1 MKRLIKIKSIFLI
14 VLFASL
20 TGCSLNKNG
29 SDNNLSEESKI
40 QQIDGIR
47 ISEKSLIN
55 KEHKNVLI
63 ISGSPRKGGN
73 SDLLCDEFAKGAEEV
88 GGNVEKI
95 FLADYNIKYF
105 EEEDEQRVG
114 DHSHEADDDAPA
126 LMDKLVDADI
136 VVLSSPAYYLNVT
149 GQMKVFID
157 RTFSHLSKLKDK
169 EFYYIVTSADTSD
182 KSADRTIDGFR
193 GFVMCLPNS
202 VERGHIKGLGLG
214 RKGAV
219 KDSQYMQ
226 EAYEL
231 GKTI

>member
-1 MKRLIKIKSIFLI
+1 MKYKLSTISFIIMATF
-14 VLFASL
+14 L
-20 TGCSLNKNG
+20 TGCG
-29 SDNNLSEESKI
+29 NNSESKEENMAETEEI
-40 QQIDGIR
+40 QEIDGIR
-47 ISEKSLIN
+47 ISEKSLID

-73 SDLLCDEFAKGAEEV
+73 SDLLCDQFAKGAEEA

-114 DHSHEADDDAPA
+114 ERRNEAEDDAPA
-126 LMDKLVDADI
+126 LMDKLVNADI
-136 VVLSSPAYYLNVT
+136 VVLASPAYYLNVS

-157 RTFSHLSKLKDK
+157 RTFSHLSELKNK
-169 EFYYIVTSADTSD
+169 EFYYIVTSADNTD
-182 KSADRTIDGFR
+182 QSADRTIDGFR

-202 VERGHIKGLGLG
+202 VERGSIKGTGLG

-219 KDSQYMQ
+219 EGSKFME

>member
-1 MKRLIKIKSIFLI
+1 MKYKLSTISFIIMATF
-14 VLFASL
+14 L
-20 TGCSLNKNG
+20 TGCG
-29 SDNNLSEESKI
+29 NNSESKEEKMVETEEI
-40 QQIDGIR
+40 QEIDGIR
-47 ISEKSLIN
+47 ISEKSLID

-73 SDLLCDEFAKGAEEV
+73 SDLLCDQFAKGAEEA

-114 DHSHEADDDAPA
+114 ERRNEVDDDAPA
-126 LMDKLVDADI
+126 LMDKLVKADI
-136 VVLSSPAYYLNVT
+136 VVLASPAYYLNVS

-157 RTFSHLSKLKDK
+157 RTYSHLSELKNK
-169 EFYYIVTSADTSD
+169 EFYYIVTSADNTD
-182 KSADRTIDGFR
+182 QSADRTIDGFR

-202 VERGHIKGLGLG
+202 VERGSIKGTGLG

-219 KDSQYMQ
+219 EGSKFME
-226 EAYEL
+226 EAYEM

>member
-1 MKRLIKIKSIFLI
+1 MKYKLSTISFIIMATF
-14 VLFASL
+14 L
-20 TGCSLNKNG
+20 TGCG
-29 SDNNLSEESKI
+29 NNSESKEEKMTETEKI
-40 QQIDGIR
+40 QEIDGIR
-47 ISEKSLIN
+47 ISDKSLID

-73 SDLLCDEFAKGAEEV
+73 SDLLCDQFAKGAEEA

-114 DHSHEADDDAPA
+114 ERRNEAEDDAPA
-126 LMDKLVDADI
+126 LMDKLVKADI
-136 VVLSSPAYYLNVT
+136 VVLASPAYYLNVT

-157 RTFSHLSKLKDK
+157 RTYSHLSELKNK
-169 EFYYIVTSADTSD
+169 EFYYIVTSADNTD
-182 KSADRTIDGFR
+182 QSADRTIDGFR

-202 VERGHIKGLGLG
+202 VERGSIKGTGLG

-219 KDSQYMQ
+219 EDSKFME

>member
-1 MKRLIKIKSIFLI
+1 MFCTLMVS
-14 VLFASL
+14 
-20 TGCSLNKNG
+20 CG
-29 SDNNLSEESKI
+29 SKETNTKENMAETEEI
-40 QQIDGIR
+40 QEIDGIR
-47 ISEKSLIN
+47 ISDKSLID

-73 SDLLCDEFAKGAEEV
+73 SDLLCDQFAKGAEEA

-114 DHSHEADDDAPA
+114 ERRNEAEDDAPA
-126 LMDKLVDADI
+126 LMDKLVNADI
-136 VVLSSPAYYLNVT
+136 VVLASPAYYLNVT

-157 RTFSHLSKLKDK
+157 RTYSHLSELKNK
-169 EFYYIVTSADTSD
+169 EFYYIVTSADNTD
-182 KSADRTIDGFR
+182 QSADRTIDGFR

-202 VERGHIKGLGLG
+202 VERGSIKGTGLG

-219 KDSQYMQ
+219 EDSKFME

>member
-1 MKRLIKIKSIFLI
+1 MVSCNSKEANTKENM
-14 VLFASL
+14 AE
-20 TGCSLNKNG
+20 T
-29 SDNNLSEESKI
+29 EEI
-40 QQIDGIR
+40 QEIDGIR
-47 ISEKSLIN
+47 ISDKSLID

-73 SDLLCDEFAKGAEEV
+73 SDLLCDQFAKGAEEA

-114 DHSHEADDDAPA
+114 ERRNEAEDDAPV
-126 LMDKLVDADI
+126 LMDKLVNADI
-136 VVLSSPAYYLNVT
+136 VVLASPAYYLNVT

-157 RTFSHLSKLKDK
+157 RTYSHLSELKNK
-169 EFYYIVTSADTSD
+169 EFYYIVTSADNTD
-182 KSADRTIDGFR
+182 QSADRTIDGFR

-202 VERGHIKGLGLG
+202 VERGSIKGTGLG

-219 KDSQYMQ
+219 EDSKFME

>member
-1 MKRLIKIKSIFLI
+1 MKYKLSTISFIIMATFL
-14 VLFASL
+14 A
-20 TGCSLNKNG
+20 GCG
-29 SDNNLSEESKI
+29 NNSESKEEKMIETEEI
-40 QQIDGIR
+40 QEIDGIR
-47 ISEKSLIN
+47 ISDKSLID

-73 SDLLCDEFAKGAEEV
+73 SDLLCDQFAKGAEEA

-114 DHSHEADDDAPA
+114 ERRNEAEDDAPA
-126 LMDKLVDADI
+126 LMDKLVKADI
-136 VVLSSPAYYLNVT
+136 VVLASPAYYLNVT

-157 RTFSHLSKLKDK
+157 RTYSHLSELKNK
-169 EFYYIVTSADTSD
+169 EFYYIVTSADNTD
-182 KSADRTIDGFR
+182 QSADRTIDGFR

-202 VERGHIKGLGLG
+202 VERGSIKGTGLG

-219 KDSQYMQ
+219 EDSKFME

>member
-1 MKRLIKIKSIFLI
+1 MVSCNSKEANTKENM
-14 VLFASL
+14 AE
-20 TGCSLNKNG
+20 T
-29 SDNNLSEESKI
+29 EEI
-40 QQIDGIR
+40 QEIDGIR
-47 ISEKSLIN
+47 ISDKSLID

-73 SDLLCDEFAKGAEEV
+73 SDLLCDQFAKGAEEA

-114 DHSHEADDDAPA
+114 ERRNEAEDDAPA
-126 LMDKLVDADI
+126 LMDKLVKADI
-136 VVLSSPAYYLNVT
+136 VVLASPAYYLNVT

-157 RTFSHLSKLKDK
+157 RTYSHLSELKNK
-169 EFYYIVTSADTSD
+169 EFYYIVTSADNTD
-182 KSADRTIDGFR
+182 QSADRTIDGFR

-202 VERGHIKGLGLG
+202 VERGSIKGTGLG

-219 KDSQYMQ
+219 EDSKFME

>member
-1 MKRLIKIKSIFLI
+1 MFCTLMVS
-14 VLFASL
+14 
-20 TGCSLNKNG
+20 CG
-29 SDNNLSEESKI
+29 SKETNTKENMAETEEI
-40 QQIDGIR
+40 QEIDGIR
-47 ISEKSLIN
+47 ISDKSLID

-73 SDLLCDEFAKGAEEV
+73 SDLLCDQFAKGAEEA

-114 DHSHEADDDAPA
+114 ERRNEAEDDAPA
-126 LMDKLVDADI
+126 LMDKLVKADI
-136 VVLSSPAYYLNVT
+136 VVLASPAYYLNVT

-157 RTFSHLSKLKDK
+157 RTYSHLSELKNK
-169 EFYYIVTSADTSD
+169 EFYYIVTSADNTD
-182 KSADRTIDGFR
+182 QSADRTIDGFR
-193 GFVMCLPNS
+193 RFVMCLPNS
-202 VERGHIKGLGLG
+202 VERGSIKGTGLG

-219 KDSQYMQ
+219 EDSKFME

>member
-1 MKRLIKIKSIFLI
+1 MFSTLMVSCNSKEANTKENM
-14 VLFASL
+14 AE
-20 TGCSLNKNG
+20 T
-29 SDNNLSEESKI
+29 EEI
-40 QQIDGIR
+40 QEIDGIR
-47 ISEKSLIN
+47 ISDKSLID

-73 SDLLCDEFAKGAEEV
+73 SDLLCDQFAKGAEEA

-114 DHSHEADDDAPA
+114 ERRNEAEDDAPA
-126 LMDKLVDADI
+126 LMDKLVNADI
-136 VVLSSPAYYLNVT
+136 VVLASPAYYLNVT

-157 RTFSHLSKLKDK
+157 RTYSHLSELKNK
-169 EFYYIVTSADTSD
+169 EFYYIVTSADNTD
-182 KSADRTIDGFR
+182 QSADRTIDGFR

-202 VERGHIKGLGLG
+202 VERGSIKGTGLG

-219 KDSQYMQ
+219 EDSKFME

>member
-1 MKRLIKIKSIFLI
+1 MVSCNSKEANTKENM
-14 VLFASL
+14 AE
-20 TGCSLNKNG
+20 T
-29 SDNNLSEESKI
+29 EEI
-40 QQIDGIR
+40 QEIDGIR
-47 ISEKSLIN
+47 ISDKSLID

-73 SDLLCDEFAKGAEEV
+73 SDLLCNQFAKGAEEA

-114 DHSHEADDDAPA
+114 ERRNEAEDDAPA
-126 LMDKLVDADI
+126 LMDKLVNADI
-136 VVLSSPAYYLNVT
+136 VVLASPAYYLNVT

-157 RTFSHLSKLKDK
+157 RTYSHLSELKNK
-169 EFYYIVTSADTSD
+169 EFYYIVTSADNTD
-182 KSADRTIDGFR
+182 QSADRTIDGFR

-202 VERGHIKGLGLG
+202 VERGSIKGTGLG

-219 KDSQYMQ
+219 EDSKFME

>member
-1 MKRLIKIKSIFLI
+1 MFSTLMVSCNSKEANTKENM
-14 VLFASL
+14 AE
-20 TGCSLNKNG
+20 T
-29 SDNNLSEESKI
+29 EEI
-40 QQIDGIR
+40 QEIDGIR
-47 ISEKSLIN
+47 ISDKSLID

-73 SDLLCDEFAKGAEEV
+73 SDLLCDQFAKGAEEA

-114 DHSHEADDDAPA
+114 ERRNEAEDDAPV
-126 LMDKLVDADI
+126 LMDKLVNADI
-136 VVLSSPAYYLNVT
+136 VVLASPAYYLNVT

-157 RTFSHLSKLKDK
+157 RTYSHLSELKNK
-169 EFYYIVTSADTSD
+169 EFYYIVTSADNTD
-182 KSADRTIDGFR
+182 QSADRTIDGFR

-202 VERGHIKGLGLG
+202 VERGSIKGTGLG

-219 KDSQYMQ
+219 EDSKFME

>member
-1 MKRLIKIKSIFLI
+1 MKYKLSTISFIIMATF
-14 VLFASL
+14 L
-20 TGCSLNKNG
+20 TGCG
-29 SDNNLSEESKI
+29 NNSESKEEKMTETEEI
-40 QQIDGIR
+40 QEIDGIR
-47 ISEKSLIN
+47 ISDKSLID

-73 SDLLCDEFAKGAEEV
+73 SDLLCDQFAKGAKEA

-105 EEEDEQRVG
+105 EEEDEQRVVERRN
-114 DHSHEADDDAPA
+114 EAEDDAPA
-126 LMDKLVDADI
+126 LMDKLVKADI
-136 VVLSSPAYYLNVT
+136 VVLASPTYYLNVT

-157 RTFSHLSKLKDK
+157 RTFNHLSELKNK
-169 EFYYIVTSADTSD
+169 EFYYIVTSADNTD
-182 KSADRTIDGFR
+182 QSADRTIDGFR

-202 VERGHIKGLGLG
+202 VERGSIKGTGLG

-219 KDSQYMQ
+219 EGSKFME

>member
-1 MKRLIKIKSIFLI
+1 MFSTLMVSCNSKEANTKENM
-14 VLFASL
+14 AE
-20 TGCSLNKNG
+20 T
-29 SDNNLSEESKI
+29 EEI
-40 QQIDGIR
+40 QEIDGIR
-47 ISEKSLIN
+47 ISDKSLID

-73 SDLLCDEFAKGAEEV
+73 SDLLCDQFAKGAEEA

-114 DHSHEADDDAPA
+114 ERRNEAEDDAPA
-126 LMDKLVDADI
+126 LMDKLVKADI
-136 VVLSSPAYYLNVT
+136 VVLASPAYYLNVT

-157 RTFSHLSKLKDK
+157 RTYSHLSELKNK
-169 EFYYIVTSADTSD
+169 EFYYIVTSADNTD
-182 KSADRTIDGFR
+182 QSADRTIDGFR

-202 VERGHIKGLGLG
+202 VERGSIKGTGLG

-219 KDSQYMQ
+219 EDSKFME

>member
-1 MKRLIKIKSIFLI
+1 MVSCNSKEANTKENM
-14 VLFASL
+14 AE
-20 TGCSLNKNG
+20 T
-29 SDNNLSEESKI
+29 EEI
-40 QQIDGIR
+40 QEIDGIR
-47 ISEKSLIN
+47 ISDKSLID

-73 SDLLCDEFAKGAEEV
+73 SDLLCDQFAKGAEEA

-114 DHSHEADDDAPA
+114 ERRNEAEDDAPA
-126 LMDKLVDADI
+126 LMDKLVNADI
-136 VVLSSPAYYLNVT
+136 IVLASPAYYLNVT

-157 RTFSHLSKLKDK
+157 RTYSHLSELKNK
-169 EFYYIVTSADTSD
+169 EFYYIVTSADNTD
-182 KSADRTIDGFR
+182 QSADRTIDGFR

-202 VERGHIKGLGLG
+202 VERGSIKGTGLG

-219 KDSQYMQ
+219 EDSKFMV